1 MSQGIRRPLLRIL
14 VALLATGVLATP
26 AAAAGKNEPM
36 VPRPPLLKIAAAWSG
51 EAPAAELQALPQWLP
66 RLRAGCIGDEAAFA
80 AFWAVFKPGSIA
92 PRVDF
97 DRHLVVFVARDSAY
111 EQLAIVKVSLKDG
124 AAEVVASGYR
134 SAPAREDRLAVAAA
148 VVRRAGVRFLS
159 VGGEQAP
166 VEP

>member
-1 MSQGIRRPLLRIL
+1 MSRLIRRSLLHVL
-14 VALLATGVLATP
+14 MALLATGALAMP
-26 AAAAGKNEPM
+26 AEAAGENEPM
-36 VPRPPLLKIAAAWSG
+36 VPRPPLLKIAASWSG
-51 EAPAAELQALPQWLP
+51 EAPAADLQALPQWRP
-66 RLRAGCIGDEAAFA
+66 TLRAGSIGDEASFA

-124 AAEVVASGYR
+124 TAEVVASGYR
-134 SAPAREDRLAVAAA
+134 SAPARDDRLAVAAA
-148 VVRRAGVRFLS
+148 VVRRAGIKLLK

>member
-1 MSQGIRRPLLRIL
+1 MFRPIRRLLRHVL
-14 VALLATGVLATP
+14 MALLATGALAMP
-26 AAAAGKNEPM
+26 AEAAGKNEPM
-36 VPRPPLLKIAAAWSG
+36 VPRPPLIKMAASWSG

-66 RLRAGCIGDEAAFA
+66 RLRAGCIGDEASFA
-80 AFWAVFKPGSIA
+80 AFWAAFKPGSIA

-134 SAPAREDRLAVAAA
+134 SAPVREDRLAVAAA
-148 VVRRAGVRFLS
+148 VVRRSGIKALR
-159 VGGEQAP
+159 VGGEEALI
-166 VEP
+166 EP

>member
-1 MSQGIRRPLLRIL
+1 MFRPIRRLLRHVL
-14 VALLATGVLATP
+14 MALLATGALAMP
-26 AAAAGKNEPM
+26 AEAAGKNEPM
-36 VPRPPLLKIAAAWSG
+36 VPRPPLIKMAASWSG

-134 SAPAREDRLAVAAA
+134 SAPVREDRLAVAAA
-148 VVRRAGVRFLS
+148 VVRRAGVKLLK

-166 VEP
+166 IEP

>member
-1 MSQGIRRPLLRIL
+1 MFRPIRRLLL
-14 VALLATGVLATP
+14 HVLMALLATGALAVP
-26 AAAAGKNEPM
+26 AEAAGKNEPM
-36 VPRPPLLKIAAAWSG
+36 VPRPPLLKMAASWSG

-80 AFWAVFKPGSIA
+80 AFWTVFKPGSIA

-134 SAPAREDRLAVAAA
+134 SAPARDDRLAVAAA
-148 VVRRAGVRFLS
+148 VVRRSGIKALR
-159 VGGEQAP
+159 VGGEEALI
-166 VEP
+166 EP